1 MNKLHPT
8 QQNLLSLLRDTINDP
23 LTVRELQKRLGLSST
38 SVVQHHIL
46 QLIKKG
52 HLRRNPANPN
62 DYQIID
68 GEPENKIIYLNLYGL
83 AKCGPGGSILDGN
96 PIDRIPLSSQLIGF
110 SSAEAFL
117 VKAKG
122 DSMAP
127 KINEGDL
134 VITRQSSDPV
144 DGSIIVCVNNEE
156 TMIKKV
162 QYYTNTMFLTSLNPK
177 YSPIPVHEDFRMQG
191 IVKGIISYYL

>member
-8 QQNLLSLLRDTINDP
+8 QEKLLALLRDTITDP
-23 LTVRELQKRLGLSST
+23 LTVRELQKRLSLSST

-83 AKCGPGGSILDGN
+83 AKCGPGGSILDGS

-127 KINEGDL
+127 KINDGDL
-134 VITRQSSDPV
+134 VITRQSNVPA

-162 QYYTNTMFLTSLNPK
+162 QYYTNTMFLTSLNPM
-177 YSPIPVHEDFRMQG
+177 YAPIPVQEDFRMQG
-191 IVKGIISYYL
+191 IVKGVISYCI

>member
-8 QQNLLSLLRDTINDP
+8 QEKLLTLLRDTITDP
-23 LTVRELQKRLGLSST
+23 LTVRELQKRLSLSST

-83 AKCGPGGSILDGN
+83 AKCGPGGSILDGS

-127 KINEGDL
+127 KINDGDL
-134 VITRQSSDPV
+134 VITRQSNVPA

-162 QYYTNTMFLTSLNPK
+162 QYYTNTMFLTSLNPM
-177 YSPIPVHEDFRMQG
+177 YAPIPVQEDFRMQG
-191 IVKGIISYYL
+191 IVKGVISYCI